1 MKTIFITGFS
11 TGLRALKG
19 ILLVGLV
26 SFSLWSLGLS
36 PAVAADTT
44 DYLNDPDTSQSIERY
59 EAIQPKKDGMNNF
72 EDTDPRRNT
81 RQAEAKAKALKD
93 TAKRVKMQDSESFES
108 VKAAIGD
115 AKADLSET
123 ASDLKDD
130 VSDKASNFFNR
141 D

>member
-1 MKTIFITGFS
+1 MKTIFS
-11 TGLRALKG
+11 AGLRALKG

-59 EAIQPKKDGMNNF
+59 EAIQPKTDGMNNF

-81 RQAEAKAKALKD
+81 QQAEAKAQALKD
-93 TAKRVKMQDSESFES
+93 TAKRTQMQDSESLES
-108 VKAAIGD
+108 VKEALGD
-115 AKADLSET
+115 AKAELSKT
-123 ASDLKDD
+123 AGELQDD
-130 VSDKASNFFNR
+130 VSDKASNFFKR

>member
-1 MKTIFITGFS
+1 MKTIFS

-26 SFSLWSLGLS
+26 SFSLWILGLS

-44 DYLNDPDTSQSIERY
+44 DYLNDPGTSQSIERY
-59 EAIQPKKDGMNNF
+59 EAIQPKTDGMNNF

-81 RQAEAKAKALKD
+81 QQAEAKGQALKD
-93 TAKRVKMQDSESFES
+93 TAKRRQIQASDPFEPMRE
-108 VKAAIGD
+108 ALGD
-115 AKADLSET
+115 AKAELSET
-123 ASDLKDD
+123 ADDLQDD
-130 VSDKASNFFNR
+130 VGDKASDFFKR